1 MKSMFLH
8 KDFEGLHG
16 LKAVKDIDTK
26 GRIITGYAAAFGNI
40 DFGGDLI
47 EPGAFSKTIAER
59 GPGSR
64 NKIFFLN
71 QHDSWQ
77 VLGKPKV
84 LKEDSYGLY
93 HESPI
98 LNTTLGNDVL
108 KMFQAE
114 VLDSF
119 SIGYRIITENRVD
132 DVNHLKELYLYEF
145 SSVTF
150 PMNESA
156 IATGIKSID
165 RDKLKERIDR
175 AEKFC
180 RTTDASD
187 DTIELLLIQI
197 KQLQQI
203 LVDLTT
209 TTPPEDTTEPETQKD
224 EDVGILIKKQTQ
236 EMGVLDAIKL
246 FTV

>member
-1 MKSMFLH
+1 
-8 KDFEGLHG
+8 
-16 LKAVKDIDTK
+16 
-26 GRIITGYAAAFGNI
+26 NI
-40 DFGGDLI
+40 DLGGDLI

-98 LNTTLGNDVL
+98 LDTTLGNDVL

-132 DVNHLKELYLYEF
+132 DINHLKELYLYEF

-156 IATGIKSID
+156 IATGVKSID
-165 RDKLKERIDR
+165 GHKRLAERIER
-175 AEKFC
+175 MEKFC
-180 RTTDASD
+180 RNSDASD
-187 DTIELLLIQI
+187 D
-197 KQLQQI
+197 
-203 LVDLTT
+203 
-209 TTPPEDTTEPETQKD
+209 
-224 EDVGILIKKQTQ
+224 
-236 EMGVLDAIKL
+236 
-246 FTV
+246 